1 MLPTPHAAASML
13 EIDLLAIAVLA
24 TLSGLLLDQFAQPT
38 KLRRNATAE
47 M

>member
-1 MLPTPHAAASML
+1 MSPTPLAAASIS
-13 EIDLLAIAVLA
+13 ETDPLAIAVLA
-24 TLSGLLLDQFAQPT
+24 TLSGQLLDQFAQPT